1 MEQSGDIL
9 EHSGESP
16 ATDSP
21 GRAVEVG
28 VAGDSLMEEVRSD
41 LDLEKLGSTR
51 SDRKEVGRLPQ
62 AVGWQIQAIAT
73 GWVGTTMEEWV
84 PKVASRNN

>member
-1 MEQSGDIL
+1 M
-9 EHSGESP
+9 
-16 ATDSP
+16 
-21 GRAVEVG
+21 EVG
-28 VAGDSLMEEVRSD
+28 VVGDSLMEEVRSD

>member
-1 MEQSGDIL
+1 MTSWGTAESHLPLTAQKELWSG
-9 EHSGESP
+9 G
-16 ATDSP
+16 
-21 GRAVEVG
+21 VVG
-28 VAGDSLMEEVRSD
+28 DGLMEEVRSD

-73 GWVGTTMEEWV
+73 GWVETEMQEWV
-84 PKVASRNN
+84 PKVVCRNI